1 MRFLLY
7 CRELR
12 AAGGRS
18 VGVGLLKALA
28 RTPSVHE
35 VIAVVPDDPEYRSL
49 EGGAVRLIVRPS
61 RGGAHVLLGHRQL
74 RQELRRIRPDA
85 LFMLGNFGLADP
97 PCPQAVYV
105 HNPFLLYPESPVWRL
120 CPRRELFYLRVRNAV
135 MGRGLRHAG
144 AVVSQT
150 PVMLER
156 IHRLFGIPHDRLA
169 LIPNSITAAVRQPQ
183 GETTASRQM
192 RATDHALRALC
203 MARYQVQKNID
214 VLLAVAD
221 YLLACGRSDVGLF
234 VTVDPAHDRRAGRFL
249 RAAGRYGRDAV
260 LHNLGEVPMGKV
272 PSCYRAADALLL
284 PTLLESFTGTF
295 IDAINYGVPVITSDL
310 DFARIVCG
318 DAARYVDPTSAASIV
333 AALNSLTEE
342 RAEWQERTA
351 AATRRAEALFVD
363 WDTIARKVVDL
374 LERLAR
380 RERLP
385 DVLDEPWMHEVRRE
399 PEGPSRV
406 VSAGA
411 RASGVTHAC

>member
-18 VGVGLLKALA
+18 VGVSLLKALA

-35 VIAVVPDDPEYRSL
+35 VIAVVPDDPEYRAL

-61 RGGAHVLLGHRQL
+61 WGGAHVLLGHRQL

-192 RATDHALRALC
+192 RATDHSSGALHGALPSSEEYRC
-203 MARYQVQKNID
+203 F
-214 VLLAVAD
+214 
-221 YLLACGRSDVGLF
+221 ACRGRLPPRPRPVGRRP
-234 VTVDPAHDRRAGRFL
+234 VRHRRPGPRSSSQGDSCARRA
-249 RAAGRYGRDAV
+249 ATDAMACCTTWARCRWARSPHAIV
-260 LHNLGEVPMGKV
+260 RPMRCSSRRSSS
-272 PSCYRAADALLL
+272 PSPALSS
-284 PTLLESFTGTF
+284 TRSITGCRSSPATW
-295 IDAINYGVPVITSDL
+295 IL
-310 DFARIVCG
+310 RIVCG

-363 WDTIARKVVDL
+363 WDTIPRKVVDL

-385 DVLDEPWMHEVRRE
+385 DVLDEPWMHEASPQSPRA
-399 PEGPSRV
+399 PPASSPRV
-406 VSAGA
+406 PAPPA
-411 RASGVTHAC
+411 